1 MKRPVEVEDL
11 EDLEVQPQVK
21 NSTTEKTQAKGN
33 FSETSSLNNPPKKQ
47 KRTTL
52 DNEGSGRKTSEVW
65 DHFSE
70 ITSKVGEVKAKCK
83 YCFKDF
89 KWTSKNGTSNLWGHL
104 LTKCTKYPFK
114 SFDKKQKTLKPIKR
128 GGTVDLEKVVYNVTE
143 VRRAIAEF
151 VIIDEQPFR
160 VVEGEGFKRLI
171 SLILPNY
178 ELPSRITVARQCLKI
193 YQEEKQKL
201 KRLVKGQRVCI
212 TSDTWTS
219 LQNFTYMV
227 ITAHWIDDEWKLQ
240 KKILN
245 FFQTPDHKGETI
257 AKAIESCLLD
267 WGIENL
273 LTVTLDN
280 ATANDAA
287 ITHLKG
293 RISDW
298 KGVIMENIFLHVRCN
313 AHILNLIVK
322 EGLSEQNKSISRVRN
337 AVKYVKSSCARTT
350 SFKSYVEKVKLDTRG
365 LLSLDVETRWNS
377 TYLMLNT
384 AVKFEKAFSRMYI
397 DDHKYFKYCLDSGGK
412 IEHPSSEDW
421 RDVNVFLKFLEIF
434 YQTTLKFSST
444 LHVTSNTFFHELFNL
459 QSIIVNY
466 SKCDDSLLT
475 GMAKKMKG
483 KFNKY
488 WGDFDDMN
496 MLLFVAVVLDP
507 RFKMKYVKFIFKNYY
522 NSVEGCSKSTKVTDT
537 LTSLYNHYKNSIVGT
552 SCETVGDQT
561 DAVSEVSVMDTSDV
575 WQSQWEKFL
584 EKENNN
590 VDDKSDLDK
599 YLEDD
604 VEKIKDFNILTWW
617 KASSERY
624 PIVSRIARDILVI
637 PTSTVASESVFS
649 TGGRILDCYRSS
661 LSPKTA
667 EALVCSQQWLRSAS
681 TECKIEDLLQ
691 EMQNLEIV
699 EKEYPDTT
707 LSIE

>member
-21 NSTTEKTQAKGN
+21 NSTMDKTQARGN

-52 DNEGSGRKTSEVW
+52 HNEGSGRKTSEVW

-114 SFDKKQKTLKPIKR
+114 SFDKKQRTLKPIKR

-201 KRLVKGQRVCI
+201 KRLVK
-212 TSDTWTS
+212 
-219 LQNFTYMV
+219 
-227 ITAHWIDDEWKLQ
+227 
-240 KKILN
+240 
-245 FFQTPDHKGETI
+245 DHKGETI

-350 SFKSYVEKVKLDTRG
+350 SFKSYVEKVKLNTHG

-412 IEHPSSEDW
+412 IEHPSLEDW

-483 KFNKY
+483 KFDKY

-561 DAVSEVSVMDTSDV
+561 DAVSEVSALDTSDV

-624 PIVSRIARDILVI
+624 PIVSRIARDILAI

-667 EALVCSQQWLRSAS
+667 EALVCCQQWLRSAS

>member
-1 MKRPVEVEDL
+1 
-11 EDLEVQPQVK
+11 
-21 NSTTEKTQAKGN
+21 
-33 FSETSSLNNPPKKQ
+33 
-47 KRTTL
+47 
-52 DNEGSGRKTSEVW
+52 
-65 DHFSE
+65 
-70 ITSKVGEVKAKCK
+70 
-83 YCFKDF
+83 
-89 KWTSKNGTSNLWGHL
+89 
-104 LTKCTKYPFK
+104 
-114 SFDKKQKTLKPIKR
+114 
-128 GGTVDLEKVVYNVTE
+128 
-143 VRRAIAEF
+143 
-151 VIIDEQPFR
+151 
-160 VVEGEGFKRLI
+160 
-171 SLILPNY
+171 
-178 ELPSRITVARQCLKI
+178 
-193 YQEEKQKL
+193 
-201 KRLVKGQRVCI
+201 
-212 TSDTWTS
+212 
-219 LQNFTYMV
+219 MV

-350 SFKSYVEKVKLDTRG
+350 SFKSYVEKVKLNTRG

-384 AVKFEKAFSRMYI
+384 AVKFEKPFSRMYI

-444 LHVTSNTFFHELFNL
+444 LHVTSNTFCHELFNL

-475 GMAKKMKG
+475 GMAKKMK
-483 KFNKY
+483 
-488 WGDFDDMN
+488 
-496 MLLFVAVVLDP
+496 
-507 RFKMKYVKFIFKNYY
+507 
-522 NSVEGCSKSTKVTDT
+522 
-537 LTSLYNHYKNSIVGT
+537 
-552 SCETVGDQT
+552 DQT
-561 DAVSEVSVMDTSDV
+561 NAVSEVSAMDTSDV

-624 PIVSRIARDILVI
+624 PIVSRIARDILAI
-637 PTSTVASESVFS
+637 PTPTVASEFVFS

-661 LSPKTA
+661 LSPKTI

-681 TECKIEDLLQ
+681 TECKIEDLL
-691 EMQNLEIV
+691 
-699 EKEYPDTT
+699 
-707 LSIE
+707 